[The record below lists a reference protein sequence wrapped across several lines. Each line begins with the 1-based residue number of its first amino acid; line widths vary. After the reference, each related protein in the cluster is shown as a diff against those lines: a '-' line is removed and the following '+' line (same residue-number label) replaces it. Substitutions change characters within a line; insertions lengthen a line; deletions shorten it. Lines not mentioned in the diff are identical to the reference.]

1 MCFDNVIEDPAL
13 IVVDV
18 QKDFAKPDYA
28 FGESVEHLDQMI
40 KQTEKFLDRYRKSG
54 RSPIFIRTVH
64 DDNTD
69 SPTWLTKYNSEEFDR
84 PCIKNSEGTEFISEL
99 NVQEDDV
106 VVTKHRYDA
115 FHNTNLEQ
123 YLTANNI
130 SEIIVCGIAT
140 NICVESTVRSA
151 YNRDYN
157 VTTLSDCVG
166 AADKHLHNAALENM
180 DRFFGGTEPSTAI
193 ELSEMK

>member
-1 MCFDNVIEDPAL
+1 MIQDPAL

-28 FGESVEHLDQMI
+28 FGESVEHLDEMI
-40 KQTEKFLDRYRKSG
+40 KRTEKFLDRYRNSG
-54 RSPIFIRTVH
+54 RNPIFVRTVH
-64 DDNTD
+64 DENTD
-69 SPTWLTKYNSEEFDR
+69 SPTWIKKYNSEEFNR
-84 PCIKNSEGTEFISEL
+84 PCIKNTEGTEFISEL
-99 NVQEDDV
+99 NVKEKDI

-123 YLTANNI
+123 YLTANDI
-130 SEIIVCGIAT
+130 SEILVCGIAT

-157 VTTLSDCVG
+157 VTTISDCVG
-166 AADKHLHNAALENM
+166 AADEHLHDAALENM
-180 DRFFGGTEPSTAI
+180 NRFFGGIKPSTAI
-193 ELSEMK
+193 DLSELETSKE